1 MSWKL
6 NKRKYNLFLNAE
18 VVYND
23 NKPNPA
29 FKEIICA
36 SKMLMLKLDLL
47 GEQKR
52 RERFV
57 KSEQEECVG
66 ERACLCMHDEIR
78 KKKKERERCV
88 WVCKCVCAC
97 VRVCV

>member
-1 MSWKL
+1 MD
-6 NKRKYNLFLNAE
+6 
-18 VVYND
+18 YND

-36 SKMLMLKLDLL
+36 SKMLMLKFHLL

-57 KSEQEECVG
+57 KSEREECVG
-66 ERACLCMHDEIR
+66 ERACLCRHDEIR
-78 KKKKERERCV
+78 KKKKERVRV
-88 WVCKCVCAC
+88 CVCAC
-97 VRVCV
+97 MWACVMQSKT